1 MEMNNNI
8 KILIVDD
15 HPMIIEGYKN
25 SLLNREAD
33 GYNLLIESAND
44 CDLAVNKIT
53 ASITSPQP
61 FKVLFVDI
69 NLPPSANGEF
79 LSGEDIA
86 KFAKLKIPNSKVV
99 ILTMHGED
107 QRIGLILKNVDPD
120 GLLIK
125 TDVGAKEFVDAF
137 RSVLKD
143 EPYYSASVMKHLRRR
158 IQYDFE
164 LDIKNQKILEY
175 LSKGIPTS
183 DITDMVGL
191 SRRAVVYRKGQLKQQ
206 FGITDASDAELIEK
220 AKSLGFV

>member
-1 MEMNNNI
+1 MDNNI

-25 SLLNREAD
+25 SLLNREID
-33 GYNLLIESAND
+33 GYNLMIESAND
-44 CDLAVNKIT
+44 CDQAINKIE
-53 ASITSPQP
+53 TSLVSRQSYN
-61 FKVLFVDI
+61 VLFIDI
-69 NLPPSANGEF
+69 NLPPSENGMY

-86 KFAKLKIPNSKVV
+86 KFAKDKIPNSKVV

-107 QRIGLILKNVDPD
+107 QRIGSILKNVDPD

-137 RSVLKD
+137 RSVLKE

-158 IQYDFE
+158 IQFDFE
-164 LDIKNQKILEY
+164 LDVKNQKILEY

-220 AKSLGFV
+220 AKSLGVI

>member
-1 MEMNNNI
+1 MNNDI

-25 SLLNREAD
+25 SLMNRPDD
-33 GYNLLIESAND
+33 GYRLIIESAND
-44 CDLAVNKIT
+44 CDQAIQKI
-53 ASITSPQP
+53 SDSVTSPQP
-61 FKVLFVDI
+61 FNVLFVDV
-69 NLPPSANGEF
+69 NLPASADGAF

-86 KFAKLKIPNSKVV
+86 KFAKKKIPTSKVV

-107 QRIGLILKNVDPD
+107 QRIGHILKNVDPD

-125 TDVGAKEFVDAF
+125 TDVGAKVFVDAF
-137 RSVLKD
+137 HSVLKN

-158 IQYDFE
+158 IQYDFD

-175 LSKGIPTS
+175 LAKGIPTS

-206 FGITDASDAELIEK
+206 FDIPDASDAELIEK
-220 AKSLGFV
+220 AKSLGFL